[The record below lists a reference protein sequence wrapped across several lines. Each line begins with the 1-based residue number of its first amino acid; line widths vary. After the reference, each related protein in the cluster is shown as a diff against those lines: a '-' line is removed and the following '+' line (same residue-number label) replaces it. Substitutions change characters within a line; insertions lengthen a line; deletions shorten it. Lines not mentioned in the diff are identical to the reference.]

1 MFEYIQFYTK
11 NLSNFTVL
19 LLLGLIIAIMDI
31 TIRKV
36 VKGVY
41 LNVRENMRLK
51 HGGAGKEGL
60 ETKKAGKVG
69 AKGGGDGDDDGGD
82 DDGGGGGGGSGG
94 GGGGDDICPKDCS
107 AVEALRKRLTVLI
120 ENATKLQK
128 DVKDNND
135 IIMTQ
140 QKTIDNMQRAVQKL
154 VEAGNKKK

>member
-1 MFEYIQFYTK
+1 MFEYIEFYTK

-51 HGGAGKEGL
+51 HGKEGL
-60 ETKKAGKVG
+60 ETKKGTKTTKG
-69 AKGGGDGDDDGGD
+69 AKGGEDDGDDA
-82 DDGGGGGGGSGG
+82 GGGGDGGSGG
-94 GGGGDDICPKDCS
+94 GDDLCPKDCS

-128 DVKDNND
+128 DVKANND
-135 IIMTQ
+135 IIIAQ
-140 QKTIDNMQRAVQKL
+140 QRTIDNMQRAVQKL

>member
-1 MFEYIQFYTK
+1 MFEYIEFYTK

-36 VKGVY
+36 VKDVY
-41 LNVRENMRLK
+41 LNVRDNMRLK

-60 ETKKAGKVG
+60 KTKKD
-69 AKGGGDGDDDGGD
+69 AKGGGGDGGGDDDGGD
-82 DDGGGGGGGSGG
+82 GGDGGGGE
-94 GGGGDDICPKDCS
+94 GGGGDDLCPKDCS

>member
-51 HGGAGKEGL
+51 HGTAGKEGL
-60 ETKKAGKVG
+60 ETKND
-69 AKGGGDGDDDGGD
+69 AKTTK
-82 DDGGGGGGGSGG
+82 GGGSGG
-94 GGGGDDICPKDCS
+94 GGGGGDDGGAGGDAADLCPKDCS
-107 AVEALRKRLTVLI
+107 AVESLRKRLTTLI
-120 ENATKLQK
+120 ENATKLQN
-128 DVKDNND
+128 DVKANND

-140 QKTIDNMQRAVQKL
+140 QRTIDNMQRAVQKL

>member
-51 HGGAGKEGL
+51 HGTAGKEGM
-60 ETKKAGKVG
+60 ETKND
-69 AKGGGDGDDDGGD
+69 AKTTK
-82 DDGGGGGGGSGG
+82 GGGSGG
-94 GGGGDDICPKDCS
+94 GDGDAGGDAADLCPKDCS
-107 AVEALRKRLTVLI
+107 AVEALRKRLTTLI
-120 ENATKLQK
+120 ENATKLQN
-128 DVKDNND
+128 DVKANND

-140 QKTIDNMQRAVQKL
+140 QRTIDNMQRAVQKL
-154 VEAGNKKK
+154 VETGNKKK

>member
-19 LLLGLIIAIMDI
+19 LLLGFIIAILDI

-51 HGGAGKEGL
+51 HGKEGL
-60 ETKKAGKVG
+60 TTKKKSGGAGG
-69 AKGGGDGDDDGGD
+69 GGGDGGEGGG
-82 DDGGGGGGGSGG
+82 DDGGGGGGGA
-94 GGGGDDICPKDCS
+94 GDDSCPKDCS
-107 AVEALRKRLTVLI
+107 AVDALRKRLTVLI

-128 DVKDNND
+128 DIKENNEL
-135 IIMTQ
+135 IIAQ
-140 QKTIDNMQRAVQKL
+140 QKTIENMKKSVQKL

>member
-1 MFEYIQFYTK
+1 MFEYIEFYTK

-51 HGGAGKEGL
+51 HGKEGL
-60 ETKKAGKVG
+60 ETKKATKG
-69 AKGGGDGDDDGGD
+69 AKDGEDDGDAGDGGDGGSGD
-82 DDGGGGGGGSGG
+82 SGG
-94 GGGGDDICPKDCS
+94 GGDLCPKDCS

-128 DVKDNND
+128 DVKANND
-135 IIMTQ
+135 IIITQ
-140 QKTIDNMQRAVQKL
+140 QRTIDNMQRAVQKL